1 MRSLDTLGKGAE
13 KEGKGAEKEGIAERG
28 KCSEC
33 ACVCVHMHVH
43 TQEARDK
50 PFSLKSLCFTSFISS
65 LETDYFEQR

>member
-33 ACVCVHMHVH
+33 ACVCVHAHACAH
-43 TQEARDK
+43 PGSK
-50 PFSLKSLCFTSFISS
+50 G
-65 LETDYFEQR
+65 